1 MKEIVGLIGSIC
13 FAISAWPQAW
23 LSYKTKSAKGVKW
36 SFILLWLSGSVFSTF
51 YAIYT
56 GQFVLLPNYVSGGLG
71 ITIVLVIKMMERNR
85 DLTDRG
91 ER

>member
-1 MKEIVGLIGSIC
+1 MKEFIGLIGSIC

-23 LSYKTKSAKGVKW
+23 LSFKTKSARGVKW
-36 SFILLWLSGSVFSTF
+36 SFILLWLSGSVFSTL
-51 YAIYT
+51 YALYT
-56 GQFVLLPNYVSGGLG
+56 EQYVLLPNYVSGGLG

-85 DLTDRG
+85 DLADRG